1 MKGSRVQNVE
11 QELQGERID
20 IVTWS
25 PDPAKYVY
33 NALAPAHV
41 SMVRADEDAKSL
53 LVVVPNDQLSL
64 AIGRQGQNVR
74 LASRLLGWRIDVKSE
89 QRYANLENS
98 GYQSILAL
106 NGVDEALADQLFS
119 KGISSTLVL
128 ADKNVDDLTIIRAI
142 NEEFAQALIDE
153 AKANPFEEQTSNDS
167 GETESIDGETET
179 SEVETEVPE
188 AEKEAPAVE
197 NEDGSAADSVNDIET
212 GSADVQADVGQD
224 SVESGG
230 EK

>member
-1 MKGSRVQNVE
+1 
-11 QELQGERID
+11 
-20 IVTWS
+20 
-25 PDPAKYVY
+25 
-33 NALAPAHV
+33 
-41 SMVRADEDAKSL
+41 MVRADEDAKSL

-224 SVESGG
+224 SVVSGG
-230 EK
+230 EKL